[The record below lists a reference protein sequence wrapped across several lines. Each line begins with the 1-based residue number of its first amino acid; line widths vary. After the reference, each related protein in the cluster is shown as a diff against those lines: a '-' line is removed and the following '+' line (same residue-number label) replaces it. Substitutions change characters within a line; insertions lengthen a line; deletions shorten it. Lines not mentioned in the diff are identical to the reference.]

1 MLCGLPA
8 SGKSTLAK
16 ELSKNENATVLSS
29 DEIRKELLNDVN
41 NQDHN
46 VEVFEEMNK
55 RANKLIQQGRNVIY
69 DATNINRKRRKHLIN
84 NVIKADENIVYYMNE
99 HVISCYFRDE
109 KRERNVGNEVI
120 NKMYKNMQI
129 PVKNEGWDQVIYTTY
144 PNESYRRFKNDLDTL
159 IQSDLKHDELFEKLS
174 GYIQEFKDIYNL
186 AQDSTYHSFS
196 VSRHTYHVYK
206 TILENYHEQDK
217 LIMLWAA
224 LFHDI
229 GKAFCKSFVNYKGE
243 ETRYAHFIGHENVSS
258 QLAAVYLD
266 LFGYDVGVINQVT
279 KLVQFHMKPM
289 NWTDKSIDETK
300 ELLGKDLFNK
310 LMFLYEADS
319 FAK

>member
-1 MLCGLPA
+1 
-8 SGKSTLAK
+8 
-16 ELSKNENATVLSS
+16 
-29 DEIRKELLNDVN
+29 
-41 NQDHN
+41 
-46 VEVFEEMNK
+46 
-55 RANKLIQQGRNVIY
+55 
-69 DATNINRKRRKHLIN
+69 
-84 NVIKADENIVYYMNE
+84 
-99 HVISCYFRDE
+99 
-109 KRERNVGNEVI
+109 
-120 NKMYKNMQI
+120 
-129 PVKNEGWDQVIYTTY
+129 
-144 PNESYRRFKNDLDTL
+144 
-159 IQSDLKHDELFEKLS
+159 
-174 GYIQEFKDIYNL
+174 
-186 AQDSTYHSFS
+186 
-196 VSRHTYHVYK
+196 
-206 TILENYHEQDK
+206 
-217 LIMLWAA
+217 MLWAA

-266 LFGYDVGVINQVT
+266 LFGYDVSVINQVT